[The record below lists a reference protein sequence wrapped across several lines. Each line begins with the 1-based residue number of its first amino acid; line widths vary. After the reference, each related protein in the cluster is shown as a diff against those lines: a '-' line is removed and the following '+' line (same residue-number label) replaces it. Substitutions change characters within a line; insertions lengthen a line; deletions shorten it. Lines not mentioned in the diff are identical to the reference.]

1 MSVATTI
8 KIDPQLKE
16 SLDKLK
22 LFPRETYNDV
32 VSRLVDM
39 AYDQEPLSD
48 ETIKRIEDSLEDL
61 KRGRY
66 HTQEEVEKE
75 LGLR

>member
-1 MSVATTI
+1 MAAATTI
-8 KIDPQLKE
+8 KIDPQLKD

-32 VSRLVDM
+32 VARLVDM
-39 AYDQEPLSD
+39 AYDEEPLSD
-48 ETIKRIEDSLEDL
+48 ETLKRIEESLKDF

-66 HTQEEVEKE
+66 HTQEEVEAE
-75 LGLR
+75 LELR

>member
-1 MSVATTI
+1 MTATTTI
-8 KIDPQLKE
+8 KINPQLKVN
-16 SLDKLK
+16 LDKLK

-39 AYDQEPLSD
+39 AYDSEPISD
-48 ETIKRIEDSLEDL
+48 STLKRIEESLEDF
-61 KRGRY
+61 KRGKY
-66 HTQEEVEKE
+66 HTQEEVEAE

>member
-1 MSVATTI
+1 MTAATTI
-8 KIDPQLKE
+8 KIDPELKD

-22 LFPRETYNDV
+22 LFPRETYNEV

-48 ETIKRIEDSLEDL
+48 ETISRIEEALENF
-61 KRGRY
+61 KRGKY
-66 HTQEEVEKE
+66 YTQEEVEAE

>member
-1 MSVATTI
+1 MTAATTI
-8 KIDPQLKE
+8 KVDLELKE
-16 SLDKLK
+16 NLDKLK
-22 LFPRETYNDV
+22 LFPRETYNEV

-48 ETIKRIEDSLEDL
+48 ETIYRIEEALEDL
-61 KRGRY
+61 KRGKY
-66 HTQEEVEKE
+66 YTQEEVEAE

>member
-1 MSVATTI
+1 MSAATTI
-8 KIDPQLKE
+8 KIDPQLKDD
-16 SLDKLK
+16 LDRLK

-39 AYDQEPLSD
+39 AYDSEPISD
-48 ETIKRIEDSLEDL
+48 DTIRRIEESLEDF
-61 KRGRY
+61 KRGKY
-66 HTQEEVEKE
+66 YTQEEVEAE

>member
-1 MSVATTI
+1 MTAATTI
-8 KIDPQLKE
+8 KIDPHLKD

-22 LFPRETYNDV
+22 LFPRETYNEV

-48 ETIKRIEDSLEDL
+48 ETINRIEEALEDF

-66 HTQEEVEKE
+66 YTQEEVEAE

>member
-1 MSVATTI
+1 MTAATTI
-8 KIDPQLKE
+8 KVDLELKE
-16 SLDKLK
+16 NLDKLK
-22 LFPRETYNDV
+22 LFPRETYNEV

-48 ETIKRIEDSLEDL
+48 ETINRIEEALEDL
-61 KRGRY
+61 KRGKY
-66 HTQEEVEKE
+66 YTQEEVEAE

>member
-1 MSVATTI
+1 MATATTI
-8 KIDPQLKE
+8 KIDPGLKDN
-16 SLDKLK
+16 LDKLK
-22 LFPRETYNDV
+22 LFPRETYNEV

-48 ETIKRIEDSLEDL
+48 ETINRIEEALEDF

-66 HTQEEVEKE
+66 YTQEEVEAE